1 MLSDLTA
8 ALISSPLILA
18 VALIAVFLDALVP
31 VMPSGTLVLAA
42 SLWATTQEVSAVAL
56 AGPVAVA
63 SVLGDLLVVRLAQG
77 RTLKRPGVAAAA
89 GRLEQALAD
98 RLGRTT
104 VAARFVPGGR
114 TVLAV
119 AVGTTTVSRRHYLA
133 WSAAGGLLWAGY
145 LTGLGSLN
153 TLWFDTAWLGFA
165 VSVAATLVIGTC
177 LARAL
182 SVGKDPARRGPQVE
196 LAGGLLRC
204 GPADTDLS
212 GLGHRTHP
220 LKPQRLRDRRPVAE
234 EIPPVTPVYTWWTSN
249 SWRLRHICRMLSPP
263 VKTPAAPGTH
273 RSHPTQQ
280 EIARPVACDRG
291 TTVSSV
297 AKSLTGHRSLCNSRN
312 RSLVQTVSQTWQ
324 MPRLYR
330 STTCRPMC
338 SRTAPPRS
346 RRSAAP
352 STR

>member
-182 SVGKDPARRGPQVE
+182 
-196 LAGGLLRC
+196 
-204 GPADTDLS
+204 
-212 GLGHRTHP
+212 
-220 LKPQRLRDRRPVAE
+220 
-234 EIPPVTPVYTWWTSN
+234 
-249 SWRLRHICRMLSPP
+249 
-263 VKTPAAPGTH
+263 
-273 RSHPTQQ
+273 
-280 EIARPVACDRG
+280 
-291 TTVSSV
+291 
-297 AKSLTGHRSLCNSRN
+297 
-312 RSLVQTVSQTWQ
+312 
-324 MPRLYR
+324 
-330 STTCRPMC
+330 
-338 SRTAPPRS
+338 
-346 RRSAAP
+346 
-352 STR
+352 